1 MPGASAAREPASD
14 INLYRVPGEDAP
26 LWLAA
31 GFAALGPLMALAAA
45 YLLASPGALAPRNDS
60 APARTAHV
68 TRVPRQ
74 PPVRPAPAPLAQA
87 PSAAKIGAGESSPAP
102 APIEQPPPAAKTR
115 AGESSPAPAP
125 IEQAPPAAKT
135 RAGESSPAQLPIRE
149 ATCLPAVS
157 IAFPNNSAQP
167 LLDGAQAQL
176 EPLLKW
182 LKEHG
187 DATLLVEGHADP
199 RGGEAYNVMLSYS
212 RAQAV
217 IAWLAGLGVEKR
229 RTTPLA
235 AGTALP
241 KDPSLVVADNRMALV
256 QMAGVANCQAESA
269 KRQ

>member
-14 INLYRVPGEDAP
+14 IDLYRVPGEDAP

-87 PSAAKIGAGESSPAP
+87 PSAAKSGAGESSPAP
-102 APIEQPPPAAKTR
+102 APL
-115 AGESSPAPAP
+115 
-125 IEQAPPAAKT
+125 EQAPPAAKT
-135 RAGESSPAQLPIRE
+135 GAGESSPAQLPIRE

-241 KDPSLVVADNRMALV
+241 NDPSLVVADNRMALL

>member
-14 INLYRVPGEDAP
+14 IDLCRVPGEDAP

-60 APARTAHV
+60 PPARAAQAA
-68 TRVPRQ
+68 RVPRQ
-74 PPVRPAPAPLAQA
+74 PPVVRPAPAPLAQA
-87 PSAAKIGAGESSPAP
+87 PPAAREEAKEISPAP
-102 APIEQPPPAAKTR
+102 
-115 AGESSPAPAP
+115 
-125 IEQAPPAAKT
+125 
-135 RAGESSPAQLPIRE
+135 LPIRE
-149 ATCLPAVS
+149 ATCLPAIS
-157 IAFPNNSAQP
+157 IAFSNNSAQP

-182 LKEHG
+182 LKDHG

-229 RTTPLA
+229 RMTPLA
-235 AGTALP
+235 AGTAPP